1 MNKVR
6 VREIS
11 PKETL
16 VKMLDDLS
24 VEQVTEV
31 LDFAA
36 FIKRRLRTN
45 RLNSQLS
52 VRAVPAT
59 HLDSLMGRV
68 AWGGDALAETE
79 DLYRGDQASCY

>member
-36 FIKRRLRTN
+36 FVKRRLRTN

-59 HLDSLMGRV
+59 HLDSLIGRV

-79 DLYRGDQASCY
+79 DLCKSDQASCY